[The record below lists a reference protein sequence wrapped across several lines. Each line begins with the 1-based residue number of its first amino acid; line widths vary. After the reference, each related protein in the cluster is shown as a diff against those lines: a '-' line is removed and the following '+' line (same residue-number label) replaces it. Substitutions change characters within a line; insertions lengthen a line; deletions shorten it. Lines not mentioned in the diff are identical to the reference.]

1 VGDLLLQQVA
11 ERLKN
16 SVRGVDTVARLG
28 GDEFVVLI
36 EDLHVNAT
44 EARAQAQIVGEK
56 ILAALN
62 EPYQLGEHAF
72 LSTPSIGATIFND
85 TIRSPSEVLKQ
96 ADVAMYEAK
105 ENGRNT
111 LTFAVDR

>member
-1 VGDLLLQQVA
+1 M
-11 ERLKN
+11 
-16 SVRGVDTVARLG
+16 
-28 GDEFVVLI
+28 
-36 EDLHVNAT
+36 
-44 EARAQAQIVGEK
+44 
-56 ILAALN
+56 
-62 EPYQLGEHAF
+62 LGEHAF